1 MESQVIETK
10 RGFMMVKKISGV
22 VFPVSFL
29 LCGCGVENIM
39 GTTEQKIAWL
49 SLFVIMAVSAFC
61 FGGRH
66 E

>member
-1 MESQVIETK
+1 
-10 RGFMMVKKISGV
+10 MMVKKISGV

-29 LCGCGVENIM
+29 LCGCGVENVM